1 MRLLVVSDVHAN
13 APALEA
19 VLRDAERHGFDATV
33 FLGDL
38 VGYHPFPNECA
49 ALIERLA
56 PTASLLGNHDALMLA
71 LIDGDEAYESLE
83 ESLVTD
89 VLARQLEH
97 LEPATIALLRAMV
110 DEAGGPGWQA
120 AHGAF
125 RHRFEYL
132 STVANAQANLPY
144 LHESVAFVG
153 HTHVPKVFASVRT
166 STGDLWRSVAFRGS
180 GERYRV
186 PPAARAFLNPGAV
199 GQPRDG
205 IPLASYGMYDVSLR
219 RFEVRRVL
227 YDVSRTQKAL
237 HEAGY
242 PASLATRL
250 PLGR

>member
-13 APALEA
+13 APAFEA
-19 VLRDAERHGFDATV
+19 VVRDAEKHGFDAAV

-49 ALIERLA
+49 ALLERLA
-56 PTASLLGNHDALMLA
+56 PVAMLLGNHDALMLA
-71 LIDGDEAYESLE
+71 LIDGDDGYESLE
-83 ESLVTD
+83 ESLVSD
-89 VLARQLEH
+89 VLARQLER
-97 LEPATIALLRAMV
+97 LEPGTVALLRAMR
-110 DEAGGPGWQA
+110 DEASGAGWQA

-144 LHESVAFVG
+144 LQQPVGLVG

-166 STGDLWRSVAFRGS
+166 TEGELWRSVAFRAT

-205 IPLASYGMYDVSLR
+205 IPLASYGLYDATLR
-219 RFEVRRVL
+219 RFEVRRVP
-227 YDVSRTQKAL
+227 YDVNRVQKAL
-237 HEAGY
+237 KESGY
-242 PASLATRL
+242 PASLASRL